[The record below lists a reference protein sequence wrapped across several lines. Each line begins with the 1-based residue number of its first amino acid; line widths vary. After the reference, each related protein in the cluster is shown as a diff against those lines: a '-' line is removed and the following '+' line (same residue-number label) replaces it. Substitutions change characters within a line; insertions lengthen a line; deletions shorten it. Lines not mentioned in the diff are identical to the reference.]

1 MSDLSRKLIN
11 DETYEVNISC
21 FYELSV
27 ILILLSISINFIIVD
42 YFYGNSKHYEIILVS
57 SILIV
62 DFIILTLLFIL
73 YLTSKRIVKNMNK
86 KTLEKQMKYHQ
97 QTDTNPITILE
108 P

>member
-11 DETYEVNISC
+11 DETYKVNITC

-27 ILILLSISINFIIVD
+27 ILILLSISINFIVVN
-42 YFYGNSKHYEIILVS
+42 YFYGDSKHYEIILVS

-62 DFIILTLLFIL
+62 DFVLLTLLYIL
-73 YLTSKRIVKNMNK
+73 YLISKRIVKN
-86 KTLEKQMKYHQ
+86 KQTNYHKHNN
-97 QTDTNPITILE
+97 TDPITILE